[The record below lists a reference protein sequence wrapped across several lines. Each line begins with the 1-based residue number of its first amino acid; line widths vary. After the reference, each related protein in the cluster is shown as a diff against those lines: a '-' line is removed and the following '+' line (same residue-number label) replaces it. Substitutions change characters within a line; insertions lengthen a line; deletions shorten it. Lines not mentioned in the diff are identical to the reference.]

1 MADRIESY
9 KLVCG
14 GGLNSNENHLDLSDN
29 KPGSAT
35 RLINYEPG
43 LFGGYRRIE
52 GFSKYDASYGEVTV
66 AGSTTAAGPVLGI
79 AIFKNDVTGSSTIIA
94 IRTPYDV
101 KLSDCDEDQTCSV
114 QLRRR

>member
-52 GFSKYDASYGEVTV
+52 GFSKYDA
-66 AGSTTAAGPVLGI
+66 
-79 AIFKNDVTGSSTIIA
+79 K
-94 IRTPYDV
+94 
-101 KLSDCDEDQTCSV
+101 
-114 QLRRR
+114 